1 MDYLNAYK
9 YIFLS
14 LHLLIIQ
21 QTTYKNQKVSLICN
35 ASGEPSPTFSWYKDD
50 EIIDGESEIVLE
62 IANSSIYHAGLYHC
76 VAGNIIARLTFPPS
90 SVRVSEEESKPIH
103 DVVTTPRIAV
113 ASAINDDNDGLKK
126 EHADDKES
134 FPLVAVMV
142 PTVVVLVVA
151 AGVAAYSWRLYKRR
165 LSRKANATAA
175 ASV

>member
-1 MDYLNAYK
+1 MFCSEAPDIIGLNPD
-9 YIFLS
+9 IS
-14 LHLLIIQ
+14 VVQ
-21 QTTYKNQKVSLICN
+21 GEKVSLICN

-50 EIIDGESEIVLE
+50 EIID
-62 IANSSIYHAGLYHC
+62 
-76 VAGNIIARLTFPPS
+76 
-90 SVRVSEEESKPIH
+90 
-103 DVVTTPRIAV
+103 VTTPRIAV